1 MQKTNNE
8 RLKKVRERLK
18 NIVLPVIAYGGLAG
32 IISGILVGFFNFFAR
47 YLIQYS
53 ELIYKAVLSHLWALP
68 LFFLGLAGLA
78 ILMAVLHKYIPNV
91 RGSGIPNVEGSVRG
105 YLSYKSGRTLFGT
118 FVGAFMSYVAGL
130 PLGSEGP
137 SVQIGAMTS
146 QGITELMKAKL
157 TWRRYVMAGGAGAG
171 IAVAFNAPLT
181 GIIFAME
188 ECQKR
193 WSPITLLCAS
203 SAVIFGTATFR
214 TMGMII
220 KDVKWSS
227 TATLFDIENL
237 LPLGDLADV
246 SKFGEFAGVMGLL
259 ALMGIILGVL
269 AVAFNFLLVRSQ
281 RLTDKW
287 VNKFPYWARLLVAF
301 LMTGVLGLIF
311 TKYFDE
317 GFSFVNTGGHSL
329 IDNLCHDG
337 VKYSILLLLT
347 IIVVRMVLVLLC
359 FNSGATGG
367 LFIPM
372 LAMGALAGAVIG
384 KVFIAM
390 GMNAEYF
397 PALVLISMTTFF
409 AASVRA
415 PITAVVLI
423 MELSGYDSDFLPV
436 VIAIFTAFLVA
447 ELIGNTPLY
456 DSLLERLREQNNK
469 EEKVVKRSFGV
480 VIEHGAF
487 VVGRRIKDIIWPADG
502 LVTELVKEEGES
514 IVPDGETVMEEGDK
528 LTLVVESN
536 NYKET
541 VEYISHLVKGPYD
554 RGGDSSDND
563 KSSDK
568 KAKRRQKA
576 KSSSDTSQGGYDANG
591 VQKENPAEEAA
602 LSDKSDNKTLE
613 TDNDGNDI

>member
-1 MQKTNNE
+1 MQNKTNI
-8 RLKKVRERLK
+8 RLKRVKERLK

-47 YLIQYS
+47 YLIEFSQT
-53 ELIYKAVLSHLWALP
+53 IYEGVIEHLWALP

-78 ILMAVLHKYIPNV
+78 MLMALLHKYIPNV

-105 YLSYKSGRTLFGT
+105 SLSYKSGRTLFGT
-118 FVGAFMSYVAGL
+118 FAGAFMSYVAGL

-146 QGITELMKAKL
+146 QGITELMRAKL

-220 KDVKWSS
+220 KDLKWSS
-227 TATLFDIENL
+227 TTTLFDIENL

-259 ALMGIILGVL
+259 ALMGIILGIL
-269 AVAFNFLLVRSQ
+269 AVGFNFLLVRSQ

-287 VNKFPYWARLLVAF
+287 VKQFPYWARLLVAF
-301 LMTGVLGLIF
+301 LITGVCGLIF
-311 TKYFDE
+311 TKYFEE

-329 IDNLCHDG
+329 IDNLCHNG
-337 VKYSILLLLT
+337 VKYSILLLLV

-372 LAMGALAGAVIG
+372 LAMGALSGAVIG
-384 KVFIAM
+384 KTFIAM
-390 GMNAEYF
+390 GMNEGYF
-397 PALVLISMTTFF
+397 PAMVLISMTTFF

-423 MELSGYDSDFLPV
+423 VELSGYNSDFLPTT
-436 VIAIFTAFLVA
+436 IAIFTAFLVA
-447 ELIGNTPLY
+447 EIIGNTPLY

-469 EEKVVKRSFGV
+469 DEKVVKRSFGV

-487 VVGRRIKDIIWPADG
+487 VAGRRIKDIIWPSDG
-502 LVTELVKEEGES
+502 LVTELVKEDGES

-528 LTLVVESN
+528 LTLVVESTD
-536 NYKET
+536 YKDT
-541 VEYISHLVKGPYD
+541 VEYISHLVKGNLLTEED
-554 RGGDSSDND
+554 GDSKKDDIDSDNTIDSSMVQKDADD
-563 KSSDK
+563 KLDVSDK
-568 KAKRRQKA
+568 
-576 KSSSDTSQGGYDANG
+576 
-591 VQKENPAEEAA
+591 
-602 LSDKSDNKTLE
+602 
-613 TDNDGNDI
+613 DND

>member
-1 MQKTNNE
+1 MQKQTNL
-8 RLKKVRERLK
+8 RLKRIKERLK
-18 NIVLPVIAYGGLAG
+18 NIVLPVIAYGGIAG
-32 IISGILVGFFNFFAR
+32 IISGVLVGFFNFFAR
-47 YLIQYS
+47 YLIEFSQK
-53 ELIYKAVLSHLWALP
+53 IYEGVLENLWALP
-68 LFFLGLAGLA
+68 LFFLFLAGLA
-78 ILMAVLHKYIPNV
+78 VLMAILHKYVPNL

-105 YLSYKSGRTLFGT
+105 YLSYKSGRTLIGT
-118 FVGAFMSYVAGL
+118 FIGSFMSYVAGL

-137 SVQIGAMTS
+137 SVQIGAMSS
-146 QGITELMKAKL
+146 QGITELLKAKL

-220 KDVKWSS
+220 KDLKWSS

-246 SKFGEFAGVMGLL
+246 SKYGEFAGVMGLL

-269 AVAFNFLLVRSQ
+269 AVGFNFLLVRSQ

-287 VNKFPYWARLLVAF
+287 VKQFPYWARLLLAF
-301 LMTGVLGLIF
+301 IITGVFGLIF
-311 TKYFDE
+311 TKYFEE

-329 IDNLCHDG
+329 IDNLCHNG
-337 VKYSILLLLT
+337 VKYSIILLLL

-372 LAMGALAGAVIG
+372 LAMGALAGAVLG
-384 KVFIAM
+384 KIFIAM
-390 GMNAEYF
+390 GMNSDYF

-423 MELSGYDSDFLPV
+423 MELSGYNSDFLPTT
-436 VIAIFTAFLVA
+436 IAIFTAFLVA

-456 DSLLERLREQNNK
+456 DSLLERLREQNSK
-469 EEKVVKRSFGV
+469 DEKIVKRSFGV
-480 VIEHGAF
+480 IIEHGAF
-487 VVGRRIKDIIWPADG
+487 VIGRRIKDIIWPADG
-502 LVTELVKEEGES
+502 LVTELVKDDGES

-528 LTLVVESN
+528 LTLVVESS
-536 NYKET
+536 NYQET
-541 VEYISHLVKGPYD
+541 VEYITHLVKGKTYAD
-554 RGGDSSDND
+554 DESQQNTDDAKQEQSSDGQDNSQD
-563 KSSDK
+563 ADANSSDK
-568 KAKRRQKA
+568 
-576 KSSSDTSQGGYDANG
+576 
-591 VQKENPAEEAA
+591 E
-602 LSDKSDNKTLE
+602 
-613 TDNDGNDI
+613 